1 MTCLGWCTALRASLP
16 GRILDVSDEA
26 KDVYAQAVV
35 ILERSLADAAR
46 SQWAGQR
53 PDLHR
58 DRRALI
64 ELRRSVPNDRLDP
77 CNQVIRDLLTAY
89 ATLLD
94 EQASRDSYERDVA
107 LSEEMKS
114 ELDRLRPRAARQ
126 GLPVVSADLRGFK
139 VSRPREPSPVPAA
152 VLPHQAPPRRRS
164 VATGR
169 APGAGP
175 QGRRRTARRPSGLIV
190 KWRGRPT
197 AWIVLRLSA
206 LPPVG
211 WLRRSAPATTS
222 RPALRAGSWASR
234 ERRAPLALRVRFSR
248 SLRLV

>member
-152 VLPHQAPPRRRS
+152 RPAARPAPAAGS
-164 VATGR
+164 GSA
-169 APGAGP
+169 APGAAAKKKRRHRPRSGRGP
-175 QGRRRTARRPSGLIV
+175 
-190 KWRGRPT
+190 
-197 AWIVLRLSA
+197 
-206 LPPVG
+206 
-211 WLRRSAPATTS
+211 
-222 RPALRAGSWASR
+222 AGSS
-234 ERRAPLALRVRFSR
+234 PDGSTP
-248 SLRLV
+248 